1 MVSLDTR
8 REESQK
14 FVRLGNER
22 LHDLVAGQLP
32 DTKPVP
38 FLCEC
43 GDDCGGRVEVT
54 LSEWEEVS
62 SQPNHFLIEVGH
74 LCGEGEKFV
83 GFVGE
88 YEVVCKP
95 AVRREG
101 IAR

>member
-1 MVSLDTR
+1 MACDTR

-14 FVRLGNER
+14 FFRLANER
-22 LHDLVAGQLP
+22 LHDLVVGQLP

-62 SQPNHFLIEVGH
+62 SQTSHFLIEIGH
-74 LCGEGEKFV
+74 LCGEGERFV

-88 YEVVCKP
+88 YEVVRGP
-95 AVRREG
+95 AERSESV
-101 IAR
+101 AR

>member
-8 REESQK
+8 GEESQK
-14 FVRLGNER
+14 VFRLGNER
-22 LHDLVAGQLP
+22 LHDLVAGQPP

-43 GDDCGGRVEVT
+43 GEDCGGRVEVT
-54 LSEWEEVS
+54 LSEREEVS
-62 SQPNHFLIEVGH
+62 SQPNHFVIQVGH

-101 IAR
+101 IGR